1 MMFEKDIDRINV
13 LIKENS
19 TVPNNYSRLLEND
32 LASKSPDRHLAK
44 SKSKN
49 SKSDKSLSKGK
60 QQNRSVN
67 IIHLPK

>member
-1 MMFEKDIDRINV
+1 MMFEKDLDRINT
-13 LIKENS
+13 LLKENS
-19 TVPNNYSRLLEND
+19 TAPYNHSRLLEND
-32 LASKSPDRHLAK
+32 LSSKSPDRPMAK

-67 IIHLPK
+67 LIQLPK